1 MIQPLEDDE
10 RDSFEINN
18 ILESAIFRDENES
31 PRRFEPTMERLI
43 EKANV
48 EPIDDK
54 EPDMKNQPTT
64 FSVPKDDEIF
74 KKR

>member
-1 MIQPLEDDE
+1 
-10 RDSFEINN
+10 
-18 ILESAIFRDENES
+18 
-31 PRRFEPTMERLI
+31 MERLI
-43 EKANV
+43 EKVNV